1 MAALGQLKILK
12 LSANENSPD
21 YAQVQNLLRFPDNFK
36 GYIVY
41 ITDLASTPEAPFD
54 QANKFYVNEGGEWHV
69 SPFFE
74 L

>member
-1 MAALGQLKILK
+1 MSALGQLKVLK

-21 YAQVQNLLRFPDNFK
+21 YAQVQNLLRFPNNFK

-41 ITDLASTPEAPFD
+41 IYELADVPVAPFD
-54 QANKFYVNEGGEWHV
+54 QVNKFYMNEGGCWFV

-74 L
+74 V